1 MHKSTIAFSI
11 FALVATTAIP
21 ALADNFKRIKTSEEF
36 SALVVG
42 KKITW
47 DGGFA
52 VIRANGKTDGRLKK
66 QGKYVGNW
74 TFTKGFYC
82 RNLVIKKEATGTNCQ
97 IVEIDGNKLRI
108 TRDQGKGATNIFNL
122 K

>member
-1 MHKSTIAFSI
+1 MRTSIIAFSI
-11 FALVATTAIP
+11 FALVGTSGVP

-47 DGGFA
+47 PGGTAF
-52 VIRANGKTDGRLKK
+52 IRPNGKTDGRLKK

-97 IVEIDGNKLRI
+97 IVEIDGNKLRF
-108 TRDQGKGATNIFNL
+108 TRDQGKGATNIVTL

>member
-1 MHKSTIAFSI
+1 MRKSTIAFSI

-21 ALADNFKRIKTSEEF
+21 ALADNFKRIKTSDEF

-74 TFTKGFYC
+74 TFTKGF
-82 RNLVIKKEATGTNCQ
+82 
-97 IVEIDGNKLRI
+97 IVAIW
-108 TRDQGKGATNIFNL
+108 
-122 K
+122 